1 MLVRLSILLR
11 ELFGNSILIL
21 FNNDKVIT
29 LLSISWENLT
39 FNFVIQSMIFY
50 FYLVYGVI
58 ELVKFLYK
66 LTIN

>member
-29 LLSISWENLT
+29 LLSIPWENLT

>member
-1 MLVRLSILLR
+1 MLIRLSILLR

-50 FYLVYGVI
+50 FYLVYRVI

>member
-1 MLVRLSILLR
+1 MLIRLSILLR

>member
-50 FYLVYGVI
+50 FYLDNRVI